1 MGPLGKL
8 ENVINIL
15 VQELESRLSELEK
28 YRDREIVVLCKL
40 GIRSATATDI
50 LIKNGFN
57 AENVLGGMV
66 EYMYTD

>member
-8 ENVINIL
+8 ENVINIP